1 MFQLRLP
8 ATMPVCCCTVAKFD
22 QTGQSLM
29 TSQTSVGTALAHNIL
44 DRVETLLLEAE
55 EALKPLELD
64 PYRSRLFE
72 LFVMADAAG
81 FLDEDAAPDLASR
94 ANFPNAGTSPTPP
107 AVPSNSSP
115 SCLART
121 FPKCGNCGRSC
132 GCGWSGR
139 TPGTAGTS
147 STTAGRTSRSYEAK
161 APAFRSTPI
170 AFANPGEVCR
180 VY

>member
-81 FLDEDAAPDLASR
+81 FLDEDAAPDLTSDGIARELSERWNLADAARSSIEQQSKLPR
-94 ANFPNAGTSPTPP
+94 AHLSKMRQ
-107 AVPSNSSP
+107 
-115 SCLART
+115 L
-121 FPKCGNCGRSC
+121 
-132 GCGWSGR
+132 WSFMR
-139 TPGTAGTS
+139 MWMEWTYAWN
-147 STTAGRTSRSYEAK
+147 RWHEFHDSRSYQSK
-161 APAFRSTPI
+161 L
-170 AFANPGEVCR
+170 
-180 VY
+180 